1 MAVTSIARRGDAAA
15 LTRATHLAKPVVMA
29 GERTLAVL
37 PALAPLFPDGGLR
50 RGNVLTVGGTGGAT
64 SLALALTVA
73 AAEEGSWVAGM
84 GLASLGLAAAAGLGV
99 PLERLVL
106 VRDPGSTGRNE
117 VLATLL
123 DSFDIVLVGAGGRG
137 AERTTGA
144 HRRLQA
150 KGRERGSV
158 LVAVGGA
165 GGFEPDLRLRA
176 ETAGWDGL
184 EPGAGHLQGRRV
196 VVEAGGRRAAMR
208 PRRTVLWLPAADG
221 TVQSAVAPA
230 SAVSIPPPEGLW
242 VTYPSPT
249 RIRDPQTDSS
259 EGAVAALAG

>member
-1 MAVTSIARRGDAAA
+1 MAVTSIARRGDPVA
-15 LTRATHLAKPVVMA
+15 LTRATHVAKPVTMA

-73 AAEEGSWVAGM
+73 AAEEGSWVAGI
-84 GLASLGLAAAAGLGV
+84 GLASLGLAAAGGLGV

-106 VRDPGSTGRNE
+106 VRDPGSASRNE

-165 GGFEPDLRLRA
+165 AGFEPDLRLRA
-176 ETAGWDGL
+176 EAVGWDGL
-184 EPGAGHLQGRRV
+184 EPGAGHLQSRRV
-196 VVEAGGRRAAMR
+196 VVEASGRRAAMR
-208 PRRTVLWLPAADG
+208 PRRTLLWLPAADG
-221 TVQSAVAPA
+221 TVQSADA
-230 SAVSIPPPEGLW
+230 ERLC

-249 RIRDPQTDSS
+249 RISDTQTDSADGA

>member
-1 MAVTSIARRGDAAA
+1 LAVTSVAGRGDRAA
-15 LTRATHLAKPVVMA
+15 LTRATHLAKPVAMA

-106 VRDPGSTGRNE
+106 VRDPGASGRNE
-117 VLATLL
+117 VLATLI
-123 DSFDIVLVGAGGRG
+123 DSFDIVLVGAGGQG
-137 AERTTGA
+137 AEFTSGRTTGA

-150 KGRERGSV
+150 RGRERGSV
-158 LVAVGGA
+158 LVAVGGT

-176 ETAGWDGL
+176 EVAGWDGL

-208 PRRTVLWLPAADG
+208 PRRTLLWLPAANG

-230 SAVSIPPPEGLW
+230 DSVSIPP
-242 VTYPSPT
+242 
-249 RIRDPQTDSS
+249 
-259 EGAVAALAG
+259 AAERLCEQIPRMARKTHT